1 MWIGFVLVVLAN
13 GQVAAD
19 GATFGT
25 EQECKEA
32 NAAVLQQINEAKD
45 KVLRFEMGCYRLD
58 KMPKPGANA

>member
-1 MWIGFVLVVLAN
+1 MYIGFVLLVLAN
-13 GQVAAD
+13 GPVDSGAAV
-19 GATFGT
+19 FGS

-32 NAAVLQQINEAKD
+32 NASVLQAINEAKD